1 MSTHIRNIG
10 PIAMKVECRDR
21 YEANSEQA
29 KKLEEEFSN
38 KNQLEASLD
47 KEQQLTLLDTTITWE

>member
-1 MSTHIRNIG
+1 
-10 PIAMKVECRDR
+10 MKVECRDR

-47 KEQQLTLLDTTITWE
+47 KEQQLTLSDTTITWE

>member
-1 MSTHIRNIG
+1 MSTHIRNIR

-47 KEQQLTLLDTTITWE
+47 KEQQLTLSDTTITWE